1 MFWRGSY
8 EGLRGWGLLQD
19 IISDWHTICN
29 YHVVET
35 NIRRIVLR
43 HTAGP
48 YAGLR
53 QIIGC
58 FGGDVEI
65 PEVIPAHPQ
74 GPAPLWP
81 DGRLAKALRL
91 KSTDRYVLYT
101 EQIADEAAA

>member
-1 MFWRGSY
+1 MS
-8 EGLRGWGLLQD
+8 
-19 IISDWHTICN
+19 
-29 YHVVET
+29 

-53 QIIGC
+53 QIVGY
-58 FGGDVEI
+58 FEEDVEL

-81 DGRLAKALRL
+81 DGRLAKAMRL
-91 KSTDRYVLYT
+91 KSNNRYVEYV
-101 EQIADEAAA
+101 EQVTAA